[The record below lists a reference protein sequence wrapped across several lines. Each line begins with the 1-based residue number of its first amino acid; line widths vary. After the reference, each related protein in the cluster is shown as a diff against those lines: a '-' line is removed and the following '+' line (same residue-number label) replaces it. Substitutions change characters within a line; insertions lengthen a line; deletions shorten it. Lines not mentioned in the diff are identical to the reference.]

1 MLTERES
8 SKQLEN
14 ILWHKNNKAI
24 GSYLHYSG
32 LRVCGPTSTKTDY
45 ISMCACV
52 SGERERE
59 RKREKESPWYV
70 PFSEVDESMQLY

>member
-59 RKREKESPWYV
+59 KEREREPLV
-70 PFSEVDESMQLY
+70 CTVF